1 MQSSTPLLSVRANT
15 VISAA
20 LAVLTVVTLS
30 PLADVLV
37 PALPV
42 ATGEVRWRFQVFG
55 TMLAA
60 LPQLAFLLAA
70 TTAVGIFG
78 GNRLAVRAS
87 AIAALILAVIAALLL
102 VPFALDF
109 LDMRRMVPLDRKGNF
124 DMAAMKTGLFGGAL
138 CAGAGLH
145 GLAGTAGERQGE
157 DHRAQAGAG
166 VGRRAG
172 VIAPLKA
179 ARGGL
184 TGRRRKTPPRRAS

>member
-42 ATGEVRWRFQVFG
+42 ATGEVRWRLQVFG

-60 LPQLAFLLAA
+60 LPQLALLLAA
-70 TTAVGIFG
+70 ITAVGIFG
-78 GNRLAVRAS
+78 GNRMAVRAS
-87 AIAALILAVIAALLL
+87 AVAALMLAVIAALLL

-109 LDMRRMVPLDRKGNF
+109 LDMRRLVPLDRKGNF
-124 DMAAMKTGLFGGAL
+124 DMAAMKTGFFGGLFAL
-138 CAGAGLH
+138 VLTYMGWRGLQGSVKEKTTERKQGQ
-145 GLAGTAGERQGE
+145 GLV
-157 DHRAQAGAG
+157 
-166 VGRRAG
+166 VGQE
-172 VIAPLKA
+172 
-179 ARGGL
+179 
-184 TGRRRKTPPRRAS
+184 

>member
-124 DMAAMKTGLFGGAL
+124 DMAAMKTGLFGGLFAL
-138 CAGAGLH
+138 ALAYMGWRGLQGSVKEKTTERKQGQ
-145 GLAGTAGERQGE
+145 GLV
-157 DHRAQAGAG
+157 
-166 VGRRAG
+166 VGQE
-172 VIAPLKA
+172 
-179 ARGGL
+179 
-184 TGRRRKTPPRRAS
+184 

>member
-70 TTAVGIFG
+70 ITAVGILG
-78 GNRLAVRAS
+78 GRRMAVRGAAIS
-87 AIAALILAVIAALLL
+87 ALVLALVAAFLL

-109 LDMRRMVPLDRKGNF
+109 LDMRRLVPLDRKGNF
-124 DMAAMKTGLFGGAL
+124 DMAAMKTGLFGGLFAL
-138 CAGAGLH
+138 VLAYMGWRGLQGSVKEKTTERKQGQ
-145 GLAGTAGERQGE
+145 GLV
-157 DHRAQAGAG
+157 
-166 VGRRAG
+166 VGQE
-172 VIAPLKA
+172 
-179 ARGGL
+179 
-184 TGRRRKTPPRRAS
+184 